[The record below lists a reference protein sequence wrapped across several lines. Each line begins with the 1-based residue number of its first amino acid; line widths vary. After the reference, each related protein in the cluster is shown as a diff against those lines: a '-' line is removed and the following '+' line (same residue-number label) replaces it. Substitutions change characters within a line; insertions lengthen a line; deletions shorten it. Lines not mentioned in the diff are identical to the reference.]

1 MNFFKK
7 FGITFGNKKNKYL
20 PETAI
25 ATETSATTSTSAQ
38 SVVTYATANGGNVCI
53 GDKQAINGKSFNNEN
68 YRTLA
73 MFDLKIE
80 APKYEGAIPDA
91 TIKFYPLSK

>member
-20 PETAI
+20 PESVIEEAKTN
-25 ATETSATTSTSAQ
+25 TNTQ
-38 SVVTYATANGGNVCI
+38 SVVTYAAANGHCVCVGERNV
-53 GDKQAINGKSFNNEN
+53 AIDDSNSND

-80 APKYEGAIPDA
+80 APKYEGAVPDA